1 MRRIFT
7 LVAALSLTAGAC
19 GTPLSERAP
28 HHQARDT
35 ASLVA
40 PDRGAATMGRPNHDP
55 AVTLVP
61 GAPIDPA
68 AAGPPNGQGRLRAA
82 PFPGRAGLRR
92 DIARY
97 LSTRPGEAGLIVS
110 DLRTGVTF
118 GYRPRARFVAASVM
132 KVDILAALLLRR
144 QGGRRGLSPTE
155 RATAAQMIRFSDNSA
170 ADELYEKVGRGPG
183 IGVLNRQFRLRDTV
197 PARTAWGASLTSP
210 ADQLRL
216 LRALTTA
223 RSPLKA
229 ANQRFV
235 LTQMASV
242 TRAQAWGV
250 RAGAGPEDSVAVKN
264 GWTPLRHQGTGWA
277 VNSIGRIRDHSGRHD
292 FLIAVCT
299 TGSPAQATGI
309 ATVEQLVRRTAS
321 ALRRV

>member
-19 GTPLSERAP
+19 GTPRSERAP
-28 HHQARDT
+28 HHPDRDT

-40 PDRGAATMGRPNHDP
+40 PDHGAATMRRPSHDP

-68 AAGPPNGQGRLRAA
+68 AAGPSTGGRLRAA
-82 PFPGRAGLRR
+82 PFPGRARLSR

-97 LSTRPGEAGLIVS
+97 LRTRPGEAGLIAS

-118 GYRPRARFVAASVM
+118 GYRPRSRFVAASVM

-144 QGGRRGLSPTE
+144 QGRRRGLSPTE

-170 ADELYEKVGRGPG
+170 ADELYGKVGRGPG
-183 IGVLNRQFRLRDTV
+183 IGGTNRRFRLRDTV

-229 ANQRFV
+229 ASRRFV

-250 RAGAGPEDSVAVKN
+250 RAGAGPKDSVAVKN

-292 FLIAVCT
+292 LLIAVCT
-299 TGSPAQATGI
+299 TGSPAKATGI
-309 ATVEQLVRRTAS
+309 ATVEHLVRWTVS